1 MATNAE
7 KLRIAKEA
15 KNDRYARVWAVIAM
29 VVFLSGSIAANVAT
43 AWDGDVIAKVV
54 AGAPPVSLFIT
65 SMMFERMRASKPALL
80 GMALSVV
87 VSLAFSWYHI
97 TLLVAE
103 HGQPLVIAVTF
114 PVTVDVPM
122 LFAGWIL
129 LKQAKPVIPVAT
141 PQTSRT
147 HATAQIAT
155 KSAANTTSPVT
166 PKKRTPTKTSTST
179 LATSN

>member
-7 KLRIAKEA
+7 KLRIAKDA
-15 KNDRYARVWAVIAM
+15 KNDRYARFWAVIAM

-43 AWDGDVIAKVV
+43 AWDGDVIAKIV

-65 SMMFERMRASKPALL
+65 SMMFERMRASKPALF

-97 TLLVAE
+97 TLLVAD
-103 HGQPLVIAVTF
+103 HGQPLVIAVSF

-129 LKQAKPVIPVAT
+129 LKQAKPVNAIAT

-147 HATAQIAT
+147 YAHAAHAT
-155 KSAANTTSPVT
+155 KSAASAQSPKTTKTTRTRTTPAIPVT
-166 PKKRTPTKTSTST
+166 
-179 LATSN
+179 A